1 MRKLLVSVLVLL
13 GFVAFAPTA
22 GAVTVVDC
30 NAAGVPA
37 DQCSTVK
44 QNDLDYQSG
53 ASRVWTVVSMAL
65 GLLGGIA
72 VIMIVIGGIK
82 FATSQGDSSQ
92 IASAKKTILFSVI
105 GLVVAMLSSA
115 IVLLVQNYF
124 LS

>member
-1 MRKLLVSVLVLL
+1 MRKLLIATLMFLGLVVL
-13 GFVAFAPTA
+13 APNV
-22 GAVTVVDC
+22 GAVTVIDC
-30 NAAGVPA
+30 NTAGVPA
-37 DQCSTVK
+37 DQCATVK

-53 ASRVWTVVSMAL
+53 ASRVWSVVSLAL
-65 GLLGGIA
+65 GVLGGIA

-115 IVLLVQNYF
+115 IVLLIQNYF
-124 LS
+124 L